1 MKKLFPILTLIIC
14 FSLLI
19 SSCNLPLGGSSPSA
33 TAPIEDV
40 VGTAAAQTVQ
50 ALSTQIA
57 QTAQVP
63 QNPTHTLAP
72 NVPTNTV
79 EVLAPSDTPA
89 PTLTRTLAPP
99 TATRGP
105 LDKLGK
111 VDDITY
117 PDGTLVTPGTTFTKT
132 WRLTNAGTTT
142 WGPGY
147 AVVFFSGDAMSSP
160 ASVPITTNVPPNGTV
175 DISVALTAPSTAK
188 SYTGYYKIRNAG
200 GALFGFG
207 ANADQAFWV
216 KITVGATATSTIF
229 AVVSVTTTVD
239 DDNVTSSSC
248 PYEITWTAK
257 IKANKAGTVTFHWVR
272 NDGNSTDTTDTVDL
286 DFSSAGTKT
295 VTDTWSLGS
304 AGHTYSS
311 ISDRIYIDEPNH
323 QAFPK
328 VNVTLKCN

>member
-14 FSLLI
+14 FSLMI
-19 SSCNLPLGGSSPSA
+19 SSCNLPLGGSSPSE
-33 TAPIEDV
+33 TAPVQDI

-57 QTAQVP
+57 QTAQP
-63 QNPTHTLAP
+63 PKDPTNTLAP
-72 NVPTNTV
+72 DVPTNTV
-79 EVLAPSDTPA
+79 EILQPSDTPQ
-89 PTLTRTLAPP
+89 PTLTPTLAPP
-99 TATRGP
+99 TATMGP

-111 VDDITY
+111 VEDLTY
-117 PDGTLVTPGTTFTKT
+117 ADGTVVAAGKTFTKT

-160 ASVPITTNVPPNGTV
+160 ASIPITTSVPPNGTV
-175 DISVALTAPSTAK
+175 DISVALTSPSTSK
-188 SYTGYYKIRNAG
+188 TYTGYYKIRNAG

-207 ANADQAFWV
+207 VNADQAFWV
-216 KITVGATATSTIF
+216 KITVGDAPTSSVF
-229 AVVSVTTTVD
+229 AVVSVTTSVD
-239 DDNVTSSSC
+239 DDNITSSSC

-257 IKANKAGTVTFHWVR
+257 IKANKAGTVTFHWDR
-272 NDGNSTDTTDTVDL
+272 SDGATMDPIDL
-286 DFSSAGTKT
+286 DFSAAGTKT
-295 VTDTWSLGS
+295 VETTWKLG
-304 AGHTYSS
+304 AAPNTVHVWE
-311 ISDRIYIDEPNH
+311 RIYIDEPNH